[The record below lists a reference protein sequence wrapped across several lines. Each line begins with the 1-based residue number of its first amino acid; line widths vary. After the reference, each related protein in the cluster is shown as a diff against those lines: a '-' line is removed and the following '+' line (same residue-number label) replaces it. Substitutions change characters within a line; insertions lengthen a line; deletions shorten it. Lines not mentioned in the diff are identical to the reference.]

1 MFRKNPYI
9 LWFEESG
16 RKTFELVGGKGASL
30 GEMTSAGIRVPPGF
44 SVTTQAYTD
53 FLDTSKIRKTIFNR
67 LKDVDLKKSGSLETI
82 GKEVREI
89 ILAQEIPEKIVEAI
103 RTAYRQLVEKTGVN
117 NLPVAV
123 RSSATAEDLPDASF
137 AGQQDTY
144 LWVTGEESVVKH
156 TKDCWASL
164 FSDRAIAYRLNHG
177 FTHEREKISVV
188 VQKMVHAKCAGVMFT
203 LNPINGDRSKISVNS
218 SWGLG
223 ESVVSGTVTPD
234 EFLVDKVTFDI
245 LKRII
250 SPKELEHRV
259 NIEENRVDVGPV
271 PDDRKNEPSITD
283 EELLELCRIGKQIEK
298 YYGSP
303 SDIEWAVDTDLPFPE
318 SVVIL
323 QARPE
328 TVWSQKRKK
337 EQKKKEVKASDP
349 VSLIA
354 GMWGTPSKK

>member
-1 MFRKNPYI
+1 MFRKPPYI

-30 GEMTSAGIRVPPGF
+30 GEMTQAGIRVPPGF
-44 SVTTQAYTD
+44 SVTTQAYMD
-53 FLDTSKIRKTIFNR
+53 FLDAAKIRKTIFTR
-67 LKDVDLKKSGSLETI
+67 LKDIDLKKPGSLETI
-82 GKEVREI
+82 AKEVRDI
-89 ILAQEIPEKIVEAI
+89 ILSKKIPEKIEEAI
-103 RTAYRQLVEKTGVN
+103 CDAYRKLIETTGVKG
-117 NLPVAV
+117 LPVAV

-144 LWVTGEESVVKH
+144 LWVTGEENVVERARA
-156 TKDCWASL
+156 CWASL

-203 LNPINGDRSKISVNS
+203 LNPINGDRSKISINS

-245 LKRII
+245 LKRVI
-250 SPKELEHRV
+250 STKELEHRV
-259 NIEENRVDVGPV
+259 NMEANRVDVGPV
-271 PDDRKNEPSITD
+271 PDDRKNAPSITD
-283 EELLELCRIGKQIEK
+283 EELTELCRIGKQIEK
-298 YYGSP
+298 YYGTP
-303 SDIEWAVDTDLPFPE
+303 SDIEWAVDADLPYPD

-337 EQKKKEVKASDP
+337 KPKKKEEKPKDAISM
-349 VSLIA
+349 IA
-354 GMWGTPSKK
+354 GMWGAPAKK